1 MTRKVSKIKSI
12 IQENIRM
19 SLFFKNLNLKL
30 FSPIKMF
37 KIRRLNKKE
46 FSVKIAPGNIEI

>member
-1 MTRKVSKIKSI
+1 MTKKVSKIKLI

-30 FSPIKMF
+30 FSPIQMF

-46 FSVKIAPGNIEI
+46 FSVKIAPGNIDI